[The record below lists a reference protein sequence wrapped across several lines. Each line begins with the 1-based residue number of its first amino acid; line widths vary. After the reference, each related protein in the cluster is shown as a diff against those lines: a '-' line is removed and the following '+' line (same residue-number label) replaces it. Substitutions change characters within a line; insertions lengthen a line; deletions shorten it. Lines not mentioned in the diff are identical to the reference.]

1 MSTETASPPTDDGR
15 WDFLEDTYW
24 YVPTPYLPAVVLV
37 NADPAQTTE
46 VVDQT
51 LWHIV
56 TVENGYVIGQV
67 ASNFGAGWGYSTLV
81 GSIAPNGAVSFSFTP
96 EDPGSDITIGIGAMV
111 FSEGAW
117 FFEMQMTT
125 GSGTANVSHWAEMAE
140 SKPGD
145 RAWLS
150 LPGYPGTGIAEVF
163 AGSPVGTPP
172 LTLIM
177 GTNGDDVLPP
187 SAGDGLLLFGLGG
200 NDTLSGSSTVDGLDG
215 GSGKD
220 KVTGGGGADDLYG
233 ESGRDRLMGGAD
245 DDYLDGGKGRDKLSG
260 GDDADILHGG
270 NGADRF
276 ILAKVTQSTPDA
288 PDTILDFT
296 SGKDQ
301 IDLSQIDARP
311 DAKGNNAFVFIGD
324 RPFHGRAGELRYEF
338 PAATRSSRAT
348 PTATASPIWRSCS
361 PASWR

>member
-1 MSTETASPPTDDGR
+1 MVLRDADDHGQRHRQRLALGRNGREQARRPGLAVAARLSRDRHRRGVRREPGRHSAADADHGDKRRRRAATDG
-15 WDFLEDTYW
+15 
-24 YVPTPYLPAVVLV
+24 
-37 NADPAQTTE
+37 
-46 VVDQT
+46 
-51 LWHIV
+51 
-56 TVENGYVIGQV
+56 
-67 ASNFGAGWGYSTLV
+67 
-81 GSIAPNGAVSFSFTP
+81 
-96 EDPGSDITIGIGAMV
+96 
-111 FSEGAW
+111 
-117 FFEMQMTT
+117 
-125 GSGTANVSHWAEMAE
+125 
-140 SKPGD
+140 
-145 RAWLS
+145 
-150 LPGYPGTGIAEVF
+150 
-163 AGSPVGTPP
+163 
-172 LTLIM
+172 
-177 GTNGDDVLPP
+177 
-187 SAGDGLLLFGLGG
+187 AGDGLLLFGLGG

-338 PAATRSSRAT
+338 SGGDTVVQGDTDGDGIADLAIVLTGKLALTVSDFLL
-348 PTATASPIWRSCS
+348 
-361 PASWR
+361 